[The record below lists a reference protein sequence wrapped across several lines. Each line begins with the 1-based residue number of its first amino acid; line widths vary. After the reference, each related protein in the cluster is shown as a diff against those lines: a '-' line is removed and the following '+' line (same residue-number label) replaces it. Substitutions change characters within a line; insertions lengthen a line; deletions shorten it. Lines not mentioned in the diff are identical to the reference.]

1 MRMAKETARSIYAE
15 AAREPHEARRKAL
28 VAFAGRSEN
37 EPSLRRLLI
46 LAQSEPGI
54 PVTPDQLD
62 ADPFVLN
69 TPTGTLELRT
79 LHLRPHRRAD
89 LITKVTAA
97 SYVAGAT
104 HPVFDAYRAR
114 MLGDGLDDFLAR
126 AAGYTLTGS
135 TSEEKL
141 FFCHGVTAS
150 GKTTLTK
157 AMASALGDYAMTA
170 DFASF
175 LEGRNG
181 DGPRNDL
188 ARLAGARMVVS
199 VEVQDG
205 SRLAEGLLKLITGG
219 DRVTARFLYGEHF
232 EFVPAF
238 KLWLVA
244 NDRPRARDTDEAL
257 WRRLLEI
264 PFAERLGESERD
276 PAVKATLCDPA
287 QAGPAVLAWAA
298 DGAAAWFAS
307 GLGVPDVVRR
317 ATEGYRAS
325 MDPLADFL
333 ADCCE
338 LHPDAAVTAKRLR
351 EAYETWARENGSRP
365 VSGRTL
371 VQRLEGRGCE
381 RLRRHGGER
390 WWIGIRLRGDT
401 TAAEEQSPW

>member
-1 MRMAKETARSIYAE
+1 VDIDLDAAE
-15 AAREPHEARRKAL
+15 AVAL
-28 VAFAGRSEN
+28 AD
-37 EPSLRRLLI
+37 
-46 LAQSEPGI
+46 QS
-54 PVTPDQLD
+54 
-62 ADPFVLN
+62 N

-79 LHLRPHRRAD
+79 LYLRPHLRAD

-97 SYVAGAT
+97 SYVPGAT

-126 AAGYTLTGS
+126 AAGYTLIGS
-135 TSEEKL
+135 TTEEKL

-157 AMASALGDYAMTA
+157 AMVSALGDYAMTA
-170 DFASF
+170 DFTSF

-181 DGPRNDL
+181 DGPRNDI

-219 DRVTARFLYGEHF
+219 DRVTARFLYGEDF

-244 NDRPRARDTDEAL
+244 NDRPRARDNDDAL

-264 PFAERLGESERD
+264 PFTERLGESDRD
-276 PAVKATLCDPA
+276 PSVKATLCDPA

-307 GLGVPDVVRR
+307 GLGVPDVVRK

-325 MDPLADFL
+325 MAPLADFL
-333 ADCCE
+333 ADCCDLE
-338 LHPDAAVTAKRLR
+338 PDAAVTAKRLR
-351 EAYETWARENGSRP
+351 EAYEGWARETGVWP
-365 VSGRTL
+365 MTGRVL
-371 VQRLEGRGCE
+371 AQRLEGRGCE
-381 RLRRHGGER
+381 RLRRSRGER
-390 WWIGIRLRGDT
+390 WWVGVRLREEHT
-401 TAAEEQSPW
+401 TGSEEKSPW